1 MNLHGFSSPTVR
13 LYVVGDIH
21 GRADLLDRMI
31 LAISGDLQTH
41 PVKNCLTVT
50 VGDYVDRGPDS
61 RGVVDRLIN
70 NPFPTDFVAL
80 KGNHEEIF
88 MNFLDDPSVGE
99 QWRQFGGVE
108 TLHSYGVEVR
118 PLMVDRNYRKV
129 ADALALA
136 VPRTHL
142 DFLGSLRL
150 SLTVGRYFLCHAGVR
165 PGIPLEDQ
173 KAQDLLWI
181 RQPFLES
188 GADFG
193 KVVVHGHTP
202 VDQPEIRPNRINID
216 TGACVTGRLTCAA
229 LDEERIRF
237 LST

>member
-1 MNLHGFSSPTVR
+1 
-13 LYVVGDIH
+13 
-21 GRADLLDRMI
+21 
-31 LAISGDLQTH
+31 
-41 PVKNCLTVT
+41 
-50 VGDYVDRGPDS
+50 
-61 RGVVDRLIN
+61 
-70 NPFPTDFVAL
+70 
-80 KGNHEEIF
+80 
-88 MNFLDDPSVGE
+88 
-99 QWRQFGGVE
+99 
-108 TLHSYGVEVR
+108 
-118 PLMVDRNYRKV
+118 MVDRNYRKV

-202 VDQPEIRPNRINID
+202 VDQAEIRPNRINID
-216 TGACVTGRLTCAA
+216 TGAVVTGRLTCAA
-229 LDEERIRF
+229 LDGEGIRF

>member
-1 MNLHGFSSPTVR
+1 
-13 LYVVGDIH
+13 
-21 GRADLLDRMI
+21 MI
-31 LAISGDLQTH
+31 LAISRDLQTH

-50 VGDYVDRGPDS
+50 VGDYLDRGPDS
-61 RGVVDRLIN
+61 RGVLDRLIN

-181 RQPFLES
+181 RQLFLES

-216 TGACVTGRLTCAA
+216 TGAFVTGRLTCAA